1 MFNELSEKDIYEMEK
16 EIDYRIAV
24 IRPRISKDIVE
35 AKAHGD
41 LSENAEYHAAR
52 KEKGSNEGRIEYLRS
67 MIKTAKVIKQNKNE
81 DEVGIFDRVEVFFEE
96 DNETQLIQISTT
108 MRNDPSKG
116 VISKESPF
124 GQAILGKKIGE
135 RIEVKVNK
143 EYSYHVVIKSII
155 KLTSEDINIPIS

>member
-1 MFNELSEKDIYEMEK
+1 MFNELSEKDIFEMEK
-16 EIDYRIAV
+16 EIDYRIAF
-24 IRPRISKDIVE
+24 IRPKISKDIVE

-52 KEKGSNEGRIEYLRS
+52 REKGINEGRIEYLRL
-67 MIKTAKVIKQNKNE
+67 MIKTAKVVHQNNKS
-81 DEVGIFDRVEVFFEE
+81 DEVGIFDKVEVFFEE
-96 DNETQLIQISTT
+96 DNESQTVQISTT

-124 GQAILGKKIGE
+124 GQAILGKRKGDKV
-135 RIEVKVNK
+135 EVKVNK

>member
-1 MFNELSEKDIYEMEK
+1 MFNELSEKDIFEMEK

-124 GQAILGKKIGE
+124 GQAILGKKIGD

>member
-96 DNETQLIQISTT
+96 DKETQLIQISTT

-124 GQAILGKKIGE
+124 GQAILGKKIGD

-143 EYSYHVVIKSII
+143 EYSYHIVIKSII